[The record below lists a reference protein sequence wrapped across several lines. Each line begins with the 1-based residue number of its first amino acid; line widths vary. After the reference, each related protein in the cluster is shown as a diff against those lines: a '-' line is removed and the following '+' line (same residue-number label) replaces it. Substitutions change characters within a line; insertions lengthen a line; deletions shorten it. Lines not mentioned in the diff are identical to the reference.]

1 MKPKTKMRIRTAVAD
16 YMKMF
21 PDEYR
26 DLLKAIEIQKQNLK
40 TDMAEIEGHAVKRAL
55 FTVSEKLAAMIAA
68 KLDNEELL
76 HFKTLEGGRWFAK
89 EFPQFR
95 ISKNV

>member
-1 MKPKTKMRIRTAVAD
+1 MKIRTAVAD
-16 YMKMF
+16 YQRMF
-21 PDEYR
+21 PQDYK
-26 DLLKAIEIQKQNLK
+26 DVLKAIEIQKQNLK

-55 FTVSEKLAAMIAA
+55 FTISEKLSMMIAK
-68 KLDNEELL
+68 KLDNDELL

-89 EFPQFR
+89 EFSQYR